1 MTILYKPIY
10 YKMNHF
16 GERVRSLRE
25 SKGLLLRQA
34 AAFLEVDTAFM
45 SKVERGQKRASR
57 EQARKLALFL
67 NLPEEQLM
75 PLWLADRILE
85 TIKGDPFAHKALKI
99 VKQKVH

>member
-1 MTILYKPIY
+1 
-10 YKMNHF
+10 MNHF

-57 EQARKLALFL
+57 EQARKLAVFL
-67 NLPEEQLM
+67 SLPEEQLM

-99 VKQKVH
+99 VKQKVN